1 MRALVL
7 PARGVHP
14 HTRSLLAVSETLQRR
29 RCWRAQARWNHFRN
43 VGPILQGGPR
53 PRGSE
58 VPAAEKVPPVPALR
72 LQQQQPW
79 EEAQPQP
86 QPRTSRQGQGCA
98 RLRLTWLDLQAE
110 CFTVSNQGGSDAP
123 LDGWSVH
130 SPTVGRTS
138 RSVQSYTFP
147 GGLAIPAGGCVT
159 VHSGPTS
166 AQLESEED
174 VYNMHLHWTRRCVCV
189 ARVRGACLSVEPGL
203 GRRIWNNDGDVA
215 VLLDSQGREAHRIA
229 SSGGDMR
236 PVVAPHPPPAAPSPV
251 DPAST
256 RSTALMEQVDWR
268 LVDDLAATDVV
279 EQHQSQDSEGSSE
292 EARLRRGVDAAAEDL
307 RRDLLAEVPAEPGT
321 GDVDWDLVDALAEED
336 ERHSASS
343 TQTQREQE
351 AYADALQQRVEASER
366 AAAELD
372 AQAEV
377 AVRQAELRE
386 KLLRQHAVAEA
397 DAEASRAAADM
408 VVRAAE
414 LRHQLASRAVA
425 AEDEAR
431 AAEQAAS
438 VVVAAM
444 RHGEQEM
451 IETLGT
457 PARRLQTAIAER
469 RRRWFRLG
477 RQ

>member
-1 MRALVL
+1 
-7 PARGVHP
+7 
-14 HTRSLLAVSETLQRR
+14 
-29 RCWRAQARWNHFRN
+29 
-43 VGPILQGGPR
+43 
-53 PRGSE
+53 
-58 VPAAEKVPPVPALR
+58 
-72 LQQQQPW
+72 
-79 EEAQPQP
+79 
-86 QPRTSRQGQGCA
+86 
-98 RLRLTWLDLQAE
+98 
-110 CFTVSNQGGSDAP
+110 
-123 LDGWSVH
+123 
-130 SPTVGRTS
+130 
-138 RSVQSYTFP
+138 
-147 GGLAIPAGGCVT
+147 
-159 VHSGPTS
+159 
-166 AQLESEED
+166 
-174 VYNMHLHWTRRCVCV
+174 
-189 ARVRGACLSVEPGL
+189 
-203 GRRIWNNDGDVA
+203 
-215 VLLDSQGREAHRIA
+215 
-229 SSGGDMR
+229 
-236 PVVAPHPPPAAPSPV
+236 
-251 DPAST
+251 
-256 RSTALMEQVDWR
+256 MEQVDWR

-457 PARRLQTAIAER
+457 PARRLQTAIDER